1 MRSLEELS
9 STVPNESV
17 VIIYFSGHGYQ
28 LKDEFDQGLIPG
40 GLKKEMVSWKI
51 FNNIHTTFLRRSLHD
66 PGVRYVKKKNTYFKF
81 IIRKK
86 NHVPHDVG

>member
-40 GLKKEMVSWKI
+40 DLKKEMVSWKI
-51 FNNIHTTFLRRSLHD
+51 YNNIHTTFLLRSLHD
-66 PGVRYVKKKNTYFKF
+66 PGVREVKKPLTLNL
-81 IIRKK
+81 
-86 NHVPHDVG
+86 

>member
-28 LKDEFDQGLIPG
+28 LKDEFGQGLIPG

-51 FNNIHTTFLRRSLHD
+51 YNFPPKFITCD
-66 PGVRYVKKKNTYFKF
+66 PGVREVKKQLTLNLS
-81 IIRKK
+81 
-86 NHVPHDVG
+86 

>member
-40 GLKKEMVSWKI
+40 GLKKEMVSGKY
-51 FNNIHTTFLRRSLHD
+51 T
-66 PGVRYVKKKNTYFKF
+66 
-81 IIRKK
+81 IIYIQLSSFVDNMTQEFEK
-86 NHVPHDVG
+86 